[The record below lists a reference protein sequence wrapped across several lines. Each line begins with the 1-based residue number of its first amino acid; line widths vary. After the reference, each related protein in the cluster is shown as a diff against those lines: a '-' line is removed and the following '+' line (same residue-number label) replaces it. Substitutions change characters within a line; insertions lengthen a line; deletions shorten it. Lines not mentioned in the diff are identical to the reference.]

1 MPNHHTPKT
10 KLALSLLVACAALGA
25 LPLAACSKPSNAQTE
40 DAASAPVRVETTDV
54 TTLDAPV
61 VLRLTGSLKGTK
73 EADLA
78 ANAAG
83 RVVRTFVERGDEVQ
97 AGFIVAQLDTSTAT
111 LALRQA
117 QVEVQTSKTQE
128 DINQTECKRYEQLM
142 AKNAIS
148 PAEYDQVTAKCKTAP
163 LNREVAEARQ
173 NIAAKNVGDGTI
185 RAPFAGVV
193 AERYV
198 EVGEYVQA
206 QSKVISIVQSGDLRL
221 EVTVPEANL
230 ASVKPGADVAFE
242 VAAYPGKTFHG
253 TLRYMAGA
261 VRPTTR
267 DLVCE
272 AVVQNP
278 DKLLRAG
285 MFADVGV
292 TTGTEPLPSVPLA
305 AVFERQEKKRVYVVV
320 DGRAEERVLQVGPE
334 VNGRL
339 TAHAGVKQGE
349 KVIVGNLAALTN
361 GARVQ

>member
-1 MPNHHTPKT
+1 MPTA
-10 KLALSLLVACAALGA
+10 LALFVSALAMSTLL
-25 LPLAACSKPSNAQTE
+25 PMAACSKPSSAMTE
-40 DAASAPVRVETTDV
+40 DSAAAPLRVETAAV
-54 TTLDAPV
+54 TTVDAPM
-61 VLRLTGSLKGTK
+61 VLRLTGSLKGMK

-83 RVVRTFVERGDEVQ
+83 RVMRTFVERGDEVKEG
-97 AGFIVAQLDTSTAT
+97 AIVAQLDTSAAT

-128 DINQTECKRYEQLM
+128 DINQTECKRYEQLI

-148 PAEYDQVTAKCKTAP
+148 PAEYDQATAKCKTAP

-173 NIAAKNVGDGTI
+173 NIASKNVGDGTI
-185 RAPFAGVV
+185 RAPFSGVV

-221 EVTVPEANL
+221 ELTVPEANI

-242 VAAYPGKTFHG
+242 VAAYPSKQFHG
-253 TLRYMAGA
+253 TLRFMSGA
-261 VRPTTR
+261 VRAATR

-278 DKLLRAG
+278 EKLLRAG
-285 MFADVGV
+285 MFADVAV
-292 TTGTEPLPSVPLA
+292 TTGTEKLPSVPLA
-305 AVFERQEKKRVYVVV
+305 AVFERQDKKRVYVVSA
-320 DGRAEERVLQVGPE
+320 GRAEERVLQPGPE

-339 TAHAGVKQGE
+339 TAQAGIKEGE

-361 GARVQ
+361 GARVE